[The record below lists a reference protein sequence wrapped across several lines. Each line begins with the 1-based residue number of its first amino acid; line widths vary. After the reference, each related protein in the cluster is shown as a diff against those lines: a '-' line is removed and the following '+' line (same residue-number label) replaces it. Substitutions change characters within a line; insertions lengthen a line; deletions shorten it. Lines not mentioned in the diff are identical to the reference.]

1 MLNELEDHE
10 RKYIKIESDAI
21 RKLIVAEISMFKN
34 VEYDIIN
41 ISKVYINPKVANGK
55 NAP

>member
-41 ISKVYINPKVANGK
+41 IINVYINPKVANGK
-55 NAP
+55 NAS